1 MASGGSREAKKY
13 QRKFAELEWDIY
25 DDHIQKARTGWER
38 VPQPWTAN
46 IAMQYVG
53 FPHFDR
59 LWPRPCHKIHCR
71 SINANYNQLQDVETK

>member
-13 QRKFAELEWDIY
+13 HRKFAELEWDIY

-38 VPQPWTAN
+38 VPQPWSAN

-59 LWPRPCHKIHCR
+59 LWPRPCHEIHCR
-71 SINANYNQLQDVETK
+71 AISANYNRLQDVETK